1 LRVRPLRSAALPPAA
16 AYGSKGADVTTSHE
30 FYLTR
35 ASEAQ
40 RDADAASLVN
50 VRDRCLRA
58 ASAWQAMADRAA
70 RTDRSRAEV
79 EARKAAVAVLAE

>member
-1 LRVRPLRSAALPPAA
+1 MS
-16 AYGSKGADVTTSHE
+16 TSHE
-30 FYLTR
+30 FYLMR

-50 VRDRCLRA
+50 VRERCLRA
-58 ASAWQAMADRAA
+58 ASAWQAMADRAE